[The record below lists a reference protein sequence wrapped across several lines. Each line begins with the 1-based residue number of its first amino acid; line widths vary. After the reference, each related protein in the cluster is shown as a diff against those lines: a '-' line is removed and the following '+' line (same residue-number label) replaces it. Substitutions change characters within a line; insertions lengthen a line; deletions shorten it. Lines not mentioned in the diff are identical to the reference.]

1 MSVNCRFLNHT
12 LLTRRLPIDS
22 RILTVCILL
31 QDERGDIEPMAE
43 YFAPPRDHKEVKT
56 FLFFWAFWTSWCQEI
71 HCTYWA
77 VLRIQIPINKLDLD
91 PTIGCYGKLL
101 SDALRPVF

>member
-12 LLTRRLPIDS
+12 LLTIILPIDS
-22 RILTVCILL
+22 RILTVCIL

-56 FLFFWAFWTSWCQEI
+56 FLFFYYFGLFGPVGVRRYTVPIGQCCGSRSLLISWIWIQLL
-71 HCTYWA
+71 A
-77 VLRIQIPINKLDLD
+77 VTENYYQMR
-91 PTIGCYGKLL
+91 
-101 SDALRPVF
+101 